1 VLRASTLTAV
11 LLAASALIA
20 AQPQAARADNLW
32 LHSCAYYG
40 NDDISQGVWS
50 TQQAYSPD
58 YKFSQS
64 DNCGSGG
71 AFGIHTLSAAWGTHW
86 EQWSTVSPAGI
97 SIDSAW
103 TPPCSGG
110 CSTAQQGVLINCT
123 LGADGYVAHF
133 VWGPNQGQQGIGNND
148 GGNCPYTNHTADGT
162 PINRSFGGTHF
173 FGFQLSCNKPSNQT
187 CPAIDPGLGV
197 RGIQLGATETA
208 VPSISASAPDNL
220 AQSGWI
226 RGSGWKIGFQASD
239 PSGVCNVRALLNG
252 QLIQGPTA
260 VPNQAYWDQCDP
272 SHGAQGWTD
281 PTAVDT
287 TQYPDGTAL
296 QLTYQAQNAAGIWS
310 PDATTTSHVDN
321 SPVTLTLAGPK
332 TAAVSAGTQ
341 YVTASSS
348 ANPSG
353 DTIRCQTDGGPWTTR
368 GSASARIPISGLG
381 KHRVSCY
388 SQDGAVDTNGNPERS
403 ATQTWSVKVGQA
415 VRAGIT
421 FARVSRTCRR
431 TAHALRCHTA
441 SPQLRVER
449 IAHGRRTTVRGWFAT
464 ADGAALSHVRIKIRT
479 APDDGTFH
487 WRGVKNVSTAADGSW
502 RATLPSGPS
511 RLIQAVYRGG
521 SVTERATSPTATVL
535 VPASSTLHF
544 ARVVSFG
551 HSVRF
556 WGHVLG
562 GFVPPTGTIVV
573 VQAFDRGHWR
583 NIATVRSSRNGGW
596 SARYAISGGA
606 GSYPV
611 RVRIPRQADYPWAPA
626 VTAAQALVVRP

>member
-1 VLRASTLTAV
+1 MRTPIAIAVTLATALVLGAPAP
-11 LLAASALIA
+11 AG
-20 AQPQAARADNLW
+20 ADDLW

-40 NDDISQGVWS
+40 NDDVAQGVWS

-58 YKFSQS
+58 YTFSQS

-71 AFGIHTLSAAWGTHW
+71 AFGVHTTSAAWGTHW
-86 EQWSTVSPAGI
+86 EQWSTVSPPGI
-97 SIDSAW
+97 NIDSAW

-110 CSTAQQGVLINCT
+110 CGASQQGVLINCY
-123 LGADGYVAHF
+123 LGADGYAAHF
-133 VWGPNQGQQGIGNND
+133 VWGPNQGQERIANND
-148 GGNCPYTNHTADGT
+148 GGNCPYNSGDLADGT
-162 PINRSFGGTHF
+162 AINTTFAATHF

-208 VPSISASAPDNL
+208 VPSISASAADNL

-239 PSGVCNVRALLNG
+239 PSGVCNMRAWLNG
-252 QLIQGPTA
+252 QLIQGPTVA
-260 VPNQAYWDQCDP
+260 PDQAYWDQCDP
-272 SHGAQGWTD
+272 SHAAQGWAD
-281 PTAVDT
+281 PTVLDS

-296 QLTYQAQNAAGIWS
+296 QLTYQAENAAGSWS
-310 PDATTTSHVDN
+310 PDSSTTSHVDN
-321 SPVTLTLAGPK
+321 SPVTLALTGPK
-332 TAAVSAGTQ
+332 TAAATAGTQ
-341 YVTASSS
+341 YVVASSS

-368 GSASARIPISGLG
+368 GSAGARIPVSGLG
-381 KHRVSCY
+381 EHRVSCY
-388 SQDGAVDTNGNPERS
+388 GQDGAVDINGNPARS
-403 ATQTWSVKVGQA
+403 TTETWSVKIGQA

-431 TAHALRCHTA
+431 TAHVLRCHTA

-449 IAHGRRTTVRGWFAT
+449 VPHGRRTTVRGWFAT
-464 ADGAALSHVRIKIRT
+464 ADGAALSHVPVRVVS
-479 APDDGTFH
+479 APDDGTPH
-487 WRGVKNVSTAADGSW
+487 WRGVTTVRTAADGSW

-521 SVTERATSPTATVL
+521 SLTERATSPTATVL
-535 VPASSTLHF
+535 VPATSTVHF

-551 HSVRF
+551 HTVRF
-556 WGHVLG
+556 WGQVLG
-562 GFVPPTGTIVV
+562 GFVPPTGAIVV

-583 NIATVRSSRNGGW
+583 NIATVRSSHNGDW
-596 SARYAISGGA
+596 YARYAISGGA

-611 RVRIPRQADYPWAPA
+611 RVHIPRQADYPWAA
-626 VTAAQALVVRP
+626 GVTARQTLVVHP